1 MIFPPLAA
9 SFHSHLATA
18 AQRIGKVTV
27 QLAAACFRFPR
38 GSALKSAFSMCV
50 GKVARWQG
58 DFREL
63 PLLAADFRFAAISS
77 PLWDGHWSR
86 VACVFDYQ
94 PGICAGHEDFVH
106 AALVISFSGFALRA
120 ARSAWTVAR
129 ASGLSR

>member
-18 AQRIGKVTV
+18 ARRIGKVTV

-38 GSALKSAFSMCV
+38 HSARKSAFSMCV
-50 GKVARWQG
+50 GKVAKWQG

-63 PLLAADFRFAAISS
+63 PFLAADFRFPAISS

-86 VACVFDYQ
+86 VACVSQRNADVTI
-94 PGICAGHEDFVH
+94 GVKA
-106 AALVISFSGFALRA
+106 SRA
-120 ARSAWTVAR
+120 
-129 ASGLSR
+129 